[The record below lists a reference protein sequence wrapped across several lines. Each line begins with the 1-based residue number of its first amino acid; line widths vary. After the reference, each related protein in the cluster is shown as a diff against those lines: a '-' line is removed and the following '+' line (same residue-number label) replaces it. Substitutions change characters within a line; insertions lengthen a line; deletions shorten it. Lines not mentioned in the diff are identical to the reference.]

1 MSLIAMLCPAKG
13 EFVSTGI
20 ETDEAS
26 FSLVPDIL
34 TRSLC
39 PACGQEHA
47 WHKHDVRLIPGVNAS
62 PPANPA
68 TA

>member
-1 MSLIAMLCPAKG
+1 MSLIAILCPNKG

-47 WHKHDVRLIPGVNAS
+47 WHKHDARLIDGVS
-62 PPANPA
+62 PFHPIKPAA
-68 TA
+68 